1 MLVFSIISLV
11 LSVIFTAFFAVGFFT
26 MSYDREVPD
35 EEPNGCWLMLVYVV
49 CGIVW
54 LVTSLMLTL
63 IYCGVLV
70 V

>member
-11 LSVIFTAFFAVGFFT
+11 LSVIFTIFFVVGFFT
-26 MSYDREVPD
+26 LSHRRDVSD
-35 EEPNGCWLMLVYVV
+35 EESNGCWIMLAYVV
-49 CGIVW
+49 CGVVW

-63 IYCGVLV
+63 TYSGVLV

>member
-1 MLVFSIISLV
+1 MFVFSIISLV
-11 LSVIFTAFFAVGFFT
+11 LSVIFTIFFVVGFFT
-26 MSYDREVPD
+26 LSHSRDVSD
-35 EEPNGCWLMLVYVV
+35 EESKGCWIMLAYVV

-63 IYCGVLV
+63 TYSGVLV